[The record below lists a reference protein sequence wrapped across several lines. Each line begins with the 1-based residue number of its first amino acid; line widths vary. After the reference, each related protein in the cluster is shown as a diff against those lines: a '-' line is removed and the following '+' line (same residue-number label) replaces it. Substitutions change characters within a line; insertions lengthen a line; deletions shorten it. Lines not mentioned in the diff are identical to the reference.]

1 METKNRKLFSR
12 AAGIAAA
19 VTLMGNTQAA
29 TVMASGIGVV
39 DTTVLLDIHA
49 EASDAS
55 AVLGQVVDEGHVAIL
70 EQADGWFR
78 IQAGEI
84 IGWVPQGNLIETEI
98 SCEEAQEANQKVIAE
113 ITEEIQDAVSV
124 ENIQGNLVQEDQEST
139 ALQVQQA
146 AAVSPE
152 EVELLASI
160 IYCEAGGEPYVGKVA
175 VGSVVMNRVNH
186 GEYPNTIRDVIYD
199 RGQFSPVRNGS
210 MQRALQN
217 DSADVSCYQAAW
229 EALAGVKP
237 VEDKLYFRRVNGR
250 PGQVIGNHVFY

>member
-1 METKNRKLFSR
+1 METKNRKLFRR

-39 DTTVLLDIHA
+39 NTTALLDIHA
-49 EASDAS
+49 EANDAS

-70 EQADGWFR
+70 ERADGWFR

-84 IGWVPQGNLIETEI
+84 VGWVPQGNLVETEI
-98 SCEEAQEANQKVIAE
+98 SCEEAQEANQKVIEE
-113 ITEEIQDAVSV
+113 ITEEIQDAMGA
-124 ENIQGNLVQEDQEST
+124 ENIQEKQSTESL
-139 ALQVQQA
+139 APQWQHA

-186 GEYPNTIRDVIYD
+186 GAYPDTIRDVIYD
-199 RGQFSPVRNGS
+199 SGQFSPVRNGS

-217 DSADVSCYQAAW
+217 DSADGSCYQAAW